1 VVKHPNRKSKKM
13 SKEKKKKKLKT
24 IECIG
29 FYWEDDFDWEEHRK
43 CLARIEHKTNEDFIK
58 KMHKGFYDD

>member
-1 VVKHPNRKSKKM
+1 M
-13 SKEKKKKKLKT
+13 SKEKKKKKFKT